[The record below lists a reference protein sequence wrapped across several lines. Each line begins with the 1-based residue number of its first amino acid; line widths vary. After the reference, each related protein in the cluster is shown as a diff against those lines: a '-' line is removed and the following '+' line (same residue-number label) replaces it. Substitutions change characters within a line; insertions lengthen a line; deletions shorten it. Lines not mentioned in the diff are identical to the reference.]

1 LVKKVV
7 VPLLTVAVPKV
18 IWVPPLV
25 VEYAKVT
32 VPAVAVPATDAM
44 LAVRVTDCPW
54 ATLVVL
60 ADRDVVVT
68 AAPTVS
74 EADDEVDPAFKA
86 SPL

>member
-1 LVKKVV
+1 
-7 VPLLTVAVPKV
+7 
-18 IWVPPLV
+18 
-25 VEYAKVT
+25 
-32 VPAVAVPATDAM
+32 M